1 MHCKDLHVIAKDK
14 VYENSHI
21 YIFDQANQC
30 FAKNITFFHLLQT
43 LVKIMYIYSK
53 GIERLG
59 TEL

>member
-1 MHCKDLHVIAKDK
+1 MIEFELRRHHQ
-14 VYENSHI
+14 N
-21 YIFDQANQC
+21 
-30 FAKNITFFHLLQT
+30 KNKKIEIDITFFHLLQT